1 MRRKEKIMKTISK
14 KMSLLEK
21 LSYGAGNMGICLATT
36 AITAFVMYFYMDV
49 IGIGLI
55 QVGTIML
62 IGGIADAIS
71 DAVMGVIVDH
81 TNTRWGKCRPY
92 LLFGAIPMAVFC
104 FFVFRVPDAS
114 ATVKYIYALVTYV
127 LYILSYTAVLIPQNV
142 LITAITDDQK
152 DRLATNMFGT
162 LGTNFGQLIPNA
174 LALTLVAV
182 LGGGDEYSGYGKT
195 ILIFVVIGAALIFM
209 DGKNTRERMNMIGA
223 QKIGIVDT
231 LQSMKNV
238 PWIIC
243 TVTTL
248 LVIASVVIKSSTT
261 VYFAV
266 NVLNSPGIASTLLS
280 IANVIGIPVTLIIPF
295 IAGKIGKR
303 NLVWT
308 GCIFG
313 FIGSV
318 GVHFFKESILM
329 VIVMSSL
336 ASIGVAFINGII
348 YVMCAESVDY
358 GEWKH
363 KVRVQ
368 GFLMAFIGFA
378 VKVSNS
384 FVSMISTAIM
394 NAGGYVGGSETQT
407 ASAVNA
413 IEFCYV
419 GIPGILFV
427 VIFIVNIFYKLDKM
441 YPQIQTEL
449 ELRRAAIDQ

>member
-1 MRRKEKIMKTISK
+1 
-14 KMSLLEK
+14 
-21 LSYGAGNMGICLATT
+21 
-36 AITAFVMYFYMDV
+36 
-49 IGIGLI
+49 
-55 QVGTIML
+55 
-62 IGGIADAIS
+62 
-71 DAVMGVIVDH
+71 
-81 TNTRWGKCRPY
+81 
-92 LLFGAIPMAVFC
+92 
-104 FFVFRVPDAS
+104 
-114 ATVKYIYALVTYV
+114 
-127 LYILSYTAVLIPQNV
+127 
-142 LITAITDDQK
+142 
-152 DRLATNMFGT
+152 
-162 LGTNFGQLIPNA
+162 
-174 LALTLVAV
+174 
-182 LGGGDEYSGYGKT
+182 
-195 ILIFVVIGAALIFM
+195 
-209 DGKNTRERMNMIGA
+209 
-223 QKIGIVDT
+223 
-231 LQSMKNV
+231 
-238 PWIIC
+238 
-243 TVTTL
+243 
-248 LVIASVVIKSSTT
+248 
-261 VYFAV
+261 
-266 NVLNSPGIASTLLS
+266 
-280 IANVIGIPVTLIIPF
+280 VTLIIPF

>member
-1 MRRKEKIMKTISK
+1 
-14 KMSLLEK
+14 
-21 LSYGAGNMGICLATT
+21 
-36 AITAFVMYFYMDV
+36 
-49 IGIGLI
+49 
-55 QVGTIML
+55 
-62 IGGIADAIS
+62 
-71 DAVMGVIVDH
+71 
-81 TNTRWGKCRPY
+81 
-92 LLFGAIPMAVFC
+92 MAVFC